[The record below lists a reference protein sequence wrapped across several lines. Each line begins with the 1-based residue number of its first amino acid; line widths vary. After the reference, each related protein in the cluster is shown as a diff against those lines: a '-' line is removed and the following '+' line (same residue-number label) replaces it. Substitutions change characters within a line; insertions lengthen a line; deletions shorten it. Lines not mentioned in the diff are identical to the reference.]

1 MFKKLLLVVLTASL
15 LLSGLA
21 AAPANAATI
30 KVTSAPAIA
39 KVATV
44 GTKLTASLAKF
55 SAKAT
60 KVSWQW
66 FYNGKAIAKANEK
79 TYTVKAT
86 QKTGTIKA
94 VETAMF
100 GKTKK
105 VLASNVIEIGV
116 MWISGTASL
125 SYTDAN
131 QTSVT
136 ISMPQ
141 ILPKPKSL
149 EYQWLRN
156 NSDIL
161 GDGTAVRTIQIPDH
175 GSVIAA
181 KVQVIA
187 PKGYTSKTL
196 FTNEVTPTEVT
207 RTYNTVWS
215 DEFNGASGA
224 TVNTD
229 VWVPENGDG
238 RAYGNRGWGNNERQ
252 WYLFEN
258 ATTDGEG
265 ALDILAT
272 RLGASSTRCYYGDCE
287 WYSSKLV
294 TKGKVGFLYG
304 RLEARIKGAPGVGSW
319 GAFWTLGADIDKTL
333 WPWCGELDVTELV
346 GRMPNKVLGYSHGSI
361 SGGGGRGTTIDT
373 EFDWSQDYHTY
384 AIDWLPDQIV
394 WYLDGVK
401 YGEVNKTDIDWVY
414 DHENYLLLNLAMGG
428 NLGGEIDPQL
438 NSTTMKV
445 DWVRFSTINGV
456 GEVIL
461 HELEK

>member
-1 MFKKLLLVVLTASL
+1 MFKKSL
-15 LLSGLA
+15 LAVLAATLLFSGIT
-21 AAPANAATI
+21 AAPASAVTI
-30 KVTSAPAIA
+30 KVTSAPVIA
-39 KVATV
+39 KYATV
-44 GTKLTASLAKF
+44 GTKLTAALAKF
-55 SAKAT
+55 NTKAT
-60 KVSWQW
+60 KTSWQW
-66 FYNGKAIAKANEK
+66 YYNGKAIAKATAN
-79 TYTVKAT
+79 TYTIKTT

-105 VLASNVIEIGV
+105 VLASNVITIGQ
-116 MWISGTASL
+116 MWIGGVATL
-125 SYTDAN
+125 EYTDAN

-136 ISMPQ
+136 IKMPQ
-141 ILPKPKSL
+141 ILPKPKSIS
-149 EYQWLRN
+149 YNWLRN
-156 NSDIL
+156 NFDIL

-175 GSVIAA
+175 GSVLAA

-187 PKGYTSKTL
+187 AKGYTSKTL
-196 FTNEVTPTEVT
+196 YTNEVSPTEVA
-207 RTYNTVWS
+207 RTYSTVWS

-224 TVNTD
+224 TVNTN

-258 ATTDGEG
+258 ATTDGAG
-265 ALDILAT
+265 ALNILAT
-272 RLGASSTRCYYGDCE
+272 RQGASSTKCYYGDCE

-319 GAFWTLGADIDKTL
+319 GAFWTLGADIDTVL
-333 WPWCGELDVTELV
+333 WPWCGELDVTELI
-346 GRMPNKVLGYSHGSI
+346 GREPKKVLGYSHGSI

-384 AIDWLPDQIV
+384 AIDWLPDQVV

-428 NLGGEIDPQL
+428 NLGGEIDANLQ
-438 NSTTMKV
+438 NTTMKV

-456 GEVIL
+456 GQVIQ
-461 HELEK
+461 H

>member
-86 QKTGTIKA
+86 QKTGTIKV

-125 SYTDAN
+125 AYTDAN

-141 ILPKPKSL
+141 ILPKPKSI
-149 EYQWLRN
+149 EYKWLRN
-156 NSDIL
+156 NFDIL
-161 GDGTAVRTIQIPDH
+161 GDGKAVRAIQIPDR
-175 GSVIAA
+175 GSVLAA
-181 KVQVIA
+181 KVDVIA
-187 PKGYTSKTL
+187 PKGYMSKTL
-196 FTNEVTPTEVT
+196 YTNEVSPTAVT

-304 RLEARIKGAPGVGSW
+304 RLEARIKGAPGNGSW
-319 GAFWTLGADIDKTL
+319 GAFWTLGADIDKVL
-333 WPWCGELDVTELV
+333 WPWCGELDVIELI
-346 GRMPNKVLGYSHGSI
+346 GREPQKVLGYSHGSI
-361 SGGGGRGTTIDT
+361 SGGGGRGATVDV
-373 EFDWSQDYHTY
+373 EYDWSQDYHTY
-384 AIDWLPDQIV
+384 AIDWLPDQII
-394 WYLDGVK
+394 WYVDGVK

-456 GEVIL
+456 GEVI
-461 HELEK
+461 HHK